1 MKIKKQIPENLNTE
15 YKSSFNDTVIETLT
29 AFANT
34 KGGQVWIG
42 VNDAGIPIPGFAI
55 GPESIQQY
63 LNEIKNKTRPTIIP
77 DAEVLIIKRNVVLVF
92 SIQEFPIKPVSFKG
106 RYFKR
111 VKNSNHQLSPQEI
124 SDLLLLS
131 LQISWDSYPYKQ
143 ATYKDLNEGKIIRF
157 IKRVNESGRFFLPE
171 EPEVALTK
179 LKIISDG
186 VVSNAA
192 MILFSK
198 ENIFYNVHVGRFK
211 SPSLIIDDKMI
222 TGNLFDVAEETIRF
236 ILSHLKVAFE
246 ITGETTQRTEIFEY
260 PIPAIRELVLNALI
274 HRDYTSPSDVQI
286 KIFDNKISFFNPGN
300 LYGGLTLDDLKTDSY
315 SSRTRNKLIA
325 EAFYLTKEIEKYG
338 SGYIRIRKEISQYET
353 MTFNYKEMGNGFL
366 AELEYTEQKVNSN
379 LKTPLKT
386 PLKGVKAEII
396 KIISEKPDATQE
408 YIAKQTYKSIY
419 TIKDYFKWLT
429 TNGYIQRIG
438 PDKGGYWGVLEK

>member
-1 MKIKKQIPENLNTE
+1 MPENLNTE
-15 YKSSFNDTVIETLT
+15 YKSSFNDAVIETLT

-34 KGGQVWIG
+34 KGGQVWVG
-42 VNDAGIPIPGFAI
+42 VNDTGLPIPGFAI
-55 GPESIQQY
+55 GKESVQQY

-77 DAEVLIIKRNVVLVF
+77 DAEILMMNGKDVLLF

-124 SDLLLLS
+124 SDLLFQS

-143 ATYKDLNEGKIIRF
+143 ATYNDLNEEQIIRF
-157 IKRVNESGRFFLPE
+157 IKRVNEGGRFLLPE
-171 EPEVALTK
+171 DPGVALAK
-179 LKIISDG
+179 LKIIGDH

-198 ENIFYNVHVGRFK
+198 ENLFYNVHVGRFK
-211 SPSLIIDDKMI
+211 DPSLIIDDKMI
-222 TGNLFDVAEETIRF
+222 NGNLFDVAEETIRF
-236 ILSHLKVAFE
+236 IRSHLKVAFE

-260 PIPAIRELVLNALI
+260 PVPAIRELVLNALI

-300 LYGGLTLDDLKTDSY
+300 LYGGLTLEALRTDSY
-315 SSRTRNKLIA
+315 SSQTRNKLIA

-338 SGYIRIRKEISQYET
+338 SGYIRIRKEISLYET
-353 MTFNYKEMGNGFL
+353 MTFNYKEMGSGFL
-366 AELEYTEQKVNSN
+366 VELEYTEQKINSD

-386 PLKGVKAEII
+386 PLKGVKATIVEILT
-396 KIISEKPDATQE
+396 EQPDATQE
-408 YIAKQTYKSIY
+408 YIAKRTQRSIY
-419 TIKDYFKWLT
+419 TIKEHFKWLIV
-429 TNGYIQRIG
+429 NGYLQRIG
-438 PDKGGYWGVLEK
+438 PDKGGYWEVWIR

>member
-1 MKIKKQIPENLNTE
+1 MPENLNTE
-15 YKSSFNDTVIETLT
+15 YKSSFSDAVIETLS

-34 KGGQVWIG
+34 KGGQVWVG
-42 VNDAGIPIPGFAI
+42 VNDAGIPIPGIVI
-55 GPESIQQY
+55 GTESIQQY

-77 DAEVLIIKRNVVLVF
+77 DAEILTINGEDVLMF
-92 SIQEFPIKPVSFKG
+92 SIDEFPIKPVSFKG

-124 SDLLLLS
+124 SDVLLQS
-131 LQISWDSYPYKQ
+131 LQVSWDSYPYKK
-143 ATYKDLNEGKIIRF
+143 ATYVELDEEKVIRF
-157 IKRVNESGRFFLPE
+157 IKRVNEGGRFFLPE
-171 EPEVALTK
+171 DPKVALAK
-179 LKIISDG
+179 LKIINDHF
-186 VVSNAA
+186 VSNAA

-198 ENIFYNVHVGRFK
+198 ENLFYNVHVGRFK
-211 SPSLIIDDKMI
+211 DPSLIIDDKMI

-286 KIFDNKISFFNPGN
+286 KIFDTKISFFNPGN
-300 LYGGLTLDDLKTDSY
+300 LYGGITLDDLKTDSY

-338 SGYIRIRKEISQYET
+338 SGYIRIRKEITQYES
-353 MTFNYKEMGNGFL
+353 MTFNYKEIGNGFL
-366 AELEYTEQKVNSN
+366 AELAYTEQKINSN

-386 PLKGVKAEII
+386 PLKGVKAKILEIVS
-396 KIISEKPDATQE
+396 KQPDATQE
-408 YIAKQTYKSIY
+408 NIAKQTGKSIY
-419 TIKDYFKWLT
+419 TIKEYFRWLT
-429 TNGYIQRIG
+429 TNKYIKRIG
-438 PDKGGYWGVLEK
+438 PDKGGYWEVLKK